1 MSVTFHSSMGYAS
14 SFSLIF
20 MQQIYAN
27 THKMSNKYI
36 IFVGH
41 DSFIKKWKTRSNATE
56 LLPRDRV
63 NSVFACEKRQFILSN
78 WLLAFRKM
86 CVSLWLLVALAVKD
100 GIRTWP
106 HAYEMFVR
114 KKEHRN
120 WVFRMKYTMEI
131 LMRTAKERFS
141 L

>member
-1 MSVTFHSSMGYAS
+1 
-14 SFSLIF
+14 
-20 MQQIYAN
+20 
-27 THKMSNKYI
+27 MSNKYI

-100 GIRTWP
+100 GIRT
-106 HAYEMFVR
+106 
-114 KKEHRN
+114 
-120 WVFRMKYTMEI
+120 
-131 LMRTAKERFS
+131 
-141 L
+141 